1 MRSYALKRPTTFGKD
16 KQFMSFATT
25 LPERASCSA
34 NVAAAIS
41 LVGSD
46 RGIAT
51 LPKVDLVRQ

>member
-1 MRSYALKRPTTFGKD
+1 
-16 KQFMSFATT
+16 MSFATT